1 MGWQGK
7 MTKSEKL
14 AAERYLQELRLR
26 FPEIAKGAYYRPGR
40 DTIVFVYANV
50 PEEETLQKVRNAM
63 LPVATELSVKYRT
76 MIVLIPKNDEEVL
89 SDKTVDESKFVKRRN
104 KVLKAKN
111 REG

>member
-14 AAERYLQELRLR
+14 AVERYLRELRLR
-26 FPEIAKGAYYRPGR
+26 FPEIAKGAYFRPSR

-50 PEEETLQKVRNAM
+50 PDEGALQKVRNAM
-63 LPVATELSVKYRT
+63 LPVVTELSVKYRT
-76 MIVLIPKNDEEVL
+76 MIVLIPKSDEEVL
-89 SDKTVDESKFVKRRN
+89 RDKLVGENKFAKRRK

-111 REG
+111 